1 MPPTN
6 LSPEYP
12 EDDEPVGPVPEQE
25 QPPENT
31 DQDANGGTIYLS
43 DDERYYHH
51 LAAALDAAL
60 NL

>member
-6 LSPEYP
+6 LSPEHP

-43 DDERYYHH
+43 NYQRS
-51 LAAALDAAL
+51 LVFLL
-60 NL
+60 LTNS